1 MDISLEF
8 IKNEKRFSHHFAPYR
23 TVDLISSN
31 CTKINHN
38 VFICSIKYCLI
49 ISPQSFRFMPFIL
62 LSHCVLNSVCIVI
75 SCSFIISHLVFCF
88 FLAFSTHCLFQCNIP
103 SNCGEF
109 HCIST
114 ADSVTDMQSWC
125 PSGRLAAA
133 SLQYV
138 SDASDA
144 GVYCRYYW
152 HCLPLCV
159 PAELIQCPGSSLLCG
174 RYFFFY
180 FTGSHCSREMVVS
193 WWAAWNHKP
202 AVMWRAKWRFVH

>member
-88 FLAFSTHCLFQCNIP
+88 FWHFLLTVCSSATFPQTVVNSIVLALQTQWRTCRADVHRVVWQQPHYSMSVMRVMP
-103 SNCGEF
+103 VY
-109 HCIST
+109 T
-114 ADSVTDMQSWC
+114 AVIT
-125 PSGRLAAA
+125 GTAF
-133 SLQYV
+133 
-138 SDASDA
+138 
-144 GVYCRYYW
+144 
-152 HCLPLCV
+152 LCV
-159 PAELIQCPGSSLLCG
+159 CQQS
-174 RYFFFY
+174 
-180 FTGSHCSREMVVS
+180 
-193 WWAAWNHKP
+193 
-202 AVMWRAKWRFVH
+202 